1 MKSHIQ
7 GRGRRER
14 AEKGEDGEG
23 GEGRGWRGGERVFLI
38 FTGERKSQTSK
49 CIHMVYIDYG
59 IKLPVYAQW
68 LFTVR

>member
-23 GEGRGWRGGERVFLI
+23 GRRERMEGRGEGFLNIHRGKEKPDV
-38 FTGERKSQTSK
+38 
-49 CIHMVYIDYG
+49 
-59 IKLPVYAQW
+59 
-68 LFTVR
+68 